1 VTTRH
6 RGGDRPLR
14 NEQEVVAALD
24 SFISEN
30 DDLLSR
36 AGSIDELS
44 RWVAGEIG
52 EGKGNNELY
61 KVPVLVKILKF
72 LPKRDTAPVA
82 VCKLTNSGE
91 VF

>member
-1 VTTRH
+1 MQYFNILDSRVTTRH

-14 NEQEVVAALD
+14 NEQEVAAALD

-36 AGSIDELS
+36 AGSIEDLS

-52 EGKGNNELY
+52 EGKRKKNG
-61 KVPVLVKILKF
+61 I
-72 LPKRDTAPVA
+72 
-82 VCKLTNSGE
+82 
-91 VF
+91 